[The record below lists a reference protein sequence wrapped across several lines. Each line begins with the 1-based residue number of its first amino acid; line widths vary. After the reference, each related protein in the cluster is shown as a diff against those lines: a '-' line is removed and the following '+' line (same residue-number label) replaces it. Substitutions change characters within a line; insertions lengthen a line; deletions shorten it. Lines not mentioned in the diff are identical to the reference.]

1 MKPGREKTALGTCS
15 SVTEVEGSV
24 EEQREQ
30 RQGKKPLTPKM
41 KREGVKRFWASLC
54 GFQSSLELQYGR
66 G

>member
-15 SVTEVEGSV
+15 PMTEVEGSV
-24 EEQREQ
+24 EEQREP
-30 RQGKKPLTPKM
+30 RQGKKPLIPKV
-41 KREGVKRFWASLC
+41 KREDVKRFWAGVC